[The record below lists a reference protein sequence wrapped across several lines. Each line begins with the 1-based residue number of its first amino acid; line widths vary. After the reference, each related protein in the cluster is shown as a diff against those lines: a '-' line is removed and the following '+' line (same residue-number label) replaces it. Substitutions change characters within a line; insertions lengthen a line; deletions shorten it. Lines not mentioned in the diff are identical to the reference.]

1 MKPIIYVKG
10 SDISDVRLQKFVRY
24 FVGRNEDISFW
35 GWSRDGQKLSVDGV
49 KCRYLL
55 TGGGYGKKSK
65 LFFFYF
71 LWVIVVFFKCL
82 KTNLKEK
89 TVIAIDFD
97 SALPVYL
104 ASKFKKIDYIYEV
117 YDDFALRYNFPS
129 IVKRF
134 VHKRDTI
141 IMKRSKCVIHVDSNR
156 VTYKDCQWIII
167 ENTPNDYWR
176 GVARPYDNLKH
187 KFAIIGYF
195 SDARGME
202 QIYKFAKENNKV
214 LFLLVG
220 RFTSEKMKEEFM
232 ALSNVE
238 SYDLMPQ
245 MELFDLMKDC
255 CGIFSLYNP
264 RLEINRYAASN
275 KVYDAMMM
283 GIPVITNRE
292 VINSAYIQENG
303 FGIVVDYEYG
313 DSWSSLSN
321 PSFVKVA
328 KELGIKGRDLYLK
341 EYRFDVLVENR
352 LVPVLE

>member
-1 MKPIIYVKG
+1 MKPIIYIKG
-10 SDISDVRLQKFVRY
+10 SDINDVRLQKFIHY
-24 FVGRNEDISFW
+24 FVKRGEYVSFW
-35 GWSRDGQKLSVDGV
+35 GWSRDGQKASVEGV
-49 KCRYLL
+49 NSCYLL
-55 TGGGYGKKSK
+55 TGGGYGKKSR
-65 LFFFYF
+65 LFFFYI
-71 LWVIVVFFKCL
+71 LWAIVVFFKCL
-82 KTNLKEK
+82 ITNLKGK
-89 TVIAIDFD
+89 IIIAIDFD
-97 SALPVYL
+97 SALPVYW
-104 ASKFKKIDYIYEV
+104 ASKFKKIEYLYEV

-129 IVKRF
+129 SVKKF
-134 VHKRDTI
+134 VHKKDTK
-141 IMKRSKCVIHVDSNR
+141 IMKNSKCVIHVDANR
-156 VTYKDCQWIII
+156 VSFKECKWIII

-176 GVARPYDNLKH
+176 GEVRPYDNMKH

-202 QIYKFAKENNKV
+202 QIYRFAQANTSIQ
-214 LFLLVG
+214 FLLVG
-220 RFTSEKMKEEFM
+220 RFTSDNMKKEFIS
-232 ALSNVE
+232 LPNVE
-238 SYDLMPQ
+238 FHDLMPQ

-264 RLEINRYAASN
+264 GLEINRYAASN

-341 EYRFDVLVENR
+341 EYRFDALVENR
-352 LVPVLE
+352 LVPVLK